1 MKFVGITKRWFL
13 NVASIIIMVLIVA
26 SVLLLFSMRSYYYG
40 VASMALDSYSAD
52 EIASTFN
59 RYGDEASGGFEAAG
73 RDFIENFPDKDTM
86 AVWLVDGAG
95 NVILSSS
102 GFDIKGDVDMPD
114 YSEALKSSHGVAKWT
129 GKLPSGEK
137 IMASTCV
144 YNYPNGNFGGAVRF
158 MVSLDAIDAQLVRI
172 CFLAI
177 FCCIGLFAL
186 VLISGS
192 LFTRSIVNPVK
203 DIGETAKR
211 IAGGD
216 LQARIDQ
223 YPYNDEIGELCAT
236 INDMADK
243 LSTSDRLKN
252 DFISTVSHELR
263 TPLTAIKG
271 WGETL
276 LQIGTTDPAMAER
289 GMGVIIN
296 EASRLNDMVE
306 ELLDFSRMSSGR
318 MKLNHD
324 RIDILAELDEVVF
337 SFKERSIKEGIEV
350 VYNVPR
356 KTAPVNGDASRLKQV
371 FINILDN
378 ALKYTE
384 QGGKIVVFA
393 EIPNPASIIISISD
407 TGKGIPAEDLPHIK
421 EKFYKANT
429 TVRGSGI
436 GLAVADEIV
445 NLHNGELDID
455 SVYGEG
461 TTVRITI
468 PLEPKERESADKEPA
483 EKEGENNSDE
493 QEEM

>member
-13 NVASIIIMVLIVA
+13 NVASIFVVILITV
-26 SVLLLFSMRSYYYG
+26 SVLLLLSMRNYYYG
-40 VASMALDSYSAD
+40 IASMALDSYSAD

-59 RYGDEASGGFEAAG
+59 RYGGSSSGSFEAAG
-73 RDFIENFPDKDTM
+73 REFIENFPDKETM
-86 AVWLVDGAG
+86 AVWLIDGAG
-95 NVILSSS
+95 NILLSSS
-102 GFDIKGDVDMPD
+102 GFEIKGEVEMPD
-114 YSEALKSSHGVAKWT
+114 FISAMNNSLGVAKWT
-129 GKLPSGEK
+129 GRLPSGEK
-137 IMASTCV
+137 IMASTCI
-144 YNYPNGNFGGAVRF
+144 YNYPNGNLGGAVRF
-158 MVSLDAIDAQLVRI
+158 MVSLEAIDAQLVRI
-172 CFLAI
+172 CFLVA
-177 FCCIGLFAL
+177 FCSIGLFAL
-186 VLISGS
+186 LILSGS

-216 LQARIDQ
+216 LEARIDQ

-236 INDMADK
+236 INDMATK
-243 LSTSDRLKN
+243 LAASDRMKN
-252 DFISTVSHELR
+252 DFISTISHELR

-276 LQIGTTDPAMAER
+276 LQIGDTDSAMTER
-289 GMGVIIN
+289 GMGVIIS
-296 EASRLNDMVE
+296 EASRLNAMVE

-318 MKLNHD
+318 MKMNSD

-337 SFKERSIKEGIEV
+337 AFKERSIKEGIEV

-356 KTAPVNGDASRLKQV
+356 NPAPVNGDASRIRQV

-384 QGGKIVVFA
+384 HGGKIIVFA
-393 EIPNPASIIISISD
+393 EMPNPATIIISISD
-407 TGKGIPAEDLPHIK
+407 TGKGIPPEDLPHVK

-445 NLHNGELDID
+445 RLHNGELDVD
-455 SVYGEG
+455 SVLGEG

-468 PLEPKERESADKEPA
+468 PLEPKEHDQA
-483 EKEGENNSDE
+483 EKEGENQSDE
-493 QEEM
+493 QTEE

>member
-1 MKFVGITKRWFL
+1 MNYLSITKRWFI
-13 NVASIIIMVLIVA
+13 NVASIVIVILLSV
-26 SVLLLFSMRSYYYG
+26 SVLLLLSMRNYYYG
-40 VASMALDSYSAD
+40 VASMALDAYSSD
-52 EIASTFN
+52 KIASSFS
-59 RYGDEASGGFEAAG
+59 RYEASSSGFEKAG
-73 RDFIENFPDKDTM
+73 RDFVENFPDKDIM
-86 AVWLVDGAG
+86 AVWIIDKNGDI
-95 NVILSSS
+95 ILSSS
-102 GFDIKGDVDMPD
+102 GFDIKEKVDMPD
-114 YSEALKSSHGVAKWT
+114 YVNALNSEHGSARFT

-137 IMASTCV
+137 IMTSTCI
-144 YNYPNGNFGGAVRF
+144 YNFSTGVHGGAVRF
-158 MVSLDAIDAQLVRI
+158 MISLEAIDSQLIRI
-172 CFLAI
+172 CFIVA
-177 FCCIGLFAL
+177 FCCVFMFSL
-186 VLISGS
+186 LILSGS
-192 LFTRSIVNPVK
+192 VFIRSIVNPVK
-203 DIGETAKR
+203 DIGDTAKK

-216 LQARIDQ
+216 LEARIDR

-243 LSTSDRLKN
+243 LATSDRLKN

-276 LQIGTTDPAMAER
+276 LQIGDTDSHMTER

-318 MKLNHD
+318 MKMNND

-337 SFKERSIKEGIEV
+337 SFKERTIKDGIDL
-350 VYNVPR
+350 VYNVPHSP
-356 KTAPVNGDASRLKQV
+356 APANGDASRIKQV

-384 QGGKIVVFA
+384 HGGKIIVFA
-393 EIPNPASIIISISD
+393 EIPNPATLIVSISD
-407 TGKGIPAEDLPHIK
+407 TGAGISPEDLPHIK

-436 GLAVADEIV
+436 GLAVADEIIR
-445 NLHNGELDID
+445 LHNGELDID
-455 SVYGEG
+455 SVLGEG

-468 PLEPKERESADKEPA
+468 PISPFEKDTTDTEGDKSINE
-483 EKEGENNSDE
+483 
-493 QEEM
+493 